1 MECQKKRKKEIYF
14 SSSSFCKER
23 ETIPAS
29 KNIKRKTFRRWL
41 FEFQTLRLL
50 WLLLEG
56 DNMFLFFFSALC
68 WAAAASQPRCD
79 DVDEKRTGVGGW
91 RYGKRKK
98 KKKRNLSGSPH
109 VGEALCH

>member
-56 DNMFLFFFSALC
+56 DNMFLFFFLLYAGQQQP
-68 WAAAASQPRCD
+68 ASP
-79 DVDEKRTGVGGW
+79 GVTM
-91 RYGKRKK
+91 
-98 KKKRNLSGSPH
+98 
-109 VGEALCH
+109 